1 LNIIYFLKKEL
12 LLLRNSEFFHKVSLL
27 ATGSLVAQIIV
38 ISSSPIITRIF
49 PPSALGV
56 SAFFLSIVGPLSI
69 ISIMSYPLA
78 IVLPKNDKRAKLLI
92 VLSLFLAIIF
102 SVAYVLLYMSYEREI
117 LKFLKAEEIKSY
129 MYLIPI
135 AIVGSAFSSV
145 VSQWMVRKKLFLII
159 SKIAIITAVLT
170 VMLKIVIGSLYPS
183 PLVLIYISIL
193 GLFLSTI
200 LFFYYEQTGFSGF
213 YTDKVTYKFFLKL
226 LATAKIFK
234 DFCIYRTPQNVVNI
248 INHSVPILLLSILFG
263 MSNSGYYSLSFAV
276 LSVPITVISGS
287 IYQVI
292 YPKINS
298 LYKRNIDIFPILYKS
313 MLWLAVSGVIP
324 LVVIMWFG
332 QEIFSFIFGY
342 EWMKAGIYAQWMSIA
357 LFFYYICRPAIA
369 AIPVIGIQKE
379 LLVWE
384 VFDFVIKLCVFYG
397 VYLYT
402 ANDVYM
408 IASFSIVSAL
418 NTFGLILYVLKKSKS
433 IQVKS

>member
-1 LNIIYFLKKEL
+1 
-12 LLLRNSEFFHKVSLL
+12 
-27 ATGSLVAQIIV
+27 
-38 ISSSPIITRIF
+38 
-49 PPSALGV
+49 
-56 SAFFLSIVGPLSI
+56 
-69 ISIMSYPLA
+69 
-78 IVLPKNDKRAKLLI
+78 
-92 VLSLFLAIIF
+92 
-102 SVAYVLLYMSYEREI
+102 
-117 LKFLKAEEIKSY
+117 
-129 MYLIPI
+129 
-135 AIVGSAFSSV
+135 
-145 VSQWMVRKKLFLII
+145 
-159 SKIAIITAVLT
+159 
-170 VMLKIVIGSLYPS
+170 
-183 PLVLIYISIL
+183 
-193 GLFLSTI
+193 
-200 LFFYYEQTGFSGF
+200 
-213 YTDKVTYKFFLKL
+213 
-226 LATAKIFK
+226 
-234 DFCIYRTPQNVVNI
+234 
-248 INHSVPILLLSILFG
+248 
-263 MSNSGYYSLSFAV
+263 
-276 LSVPITVISGS
+276 
-287 IYQVI
+287 
-292 YPKINS
+292 
-298 LYKRNIDIFPILYKS
+298 